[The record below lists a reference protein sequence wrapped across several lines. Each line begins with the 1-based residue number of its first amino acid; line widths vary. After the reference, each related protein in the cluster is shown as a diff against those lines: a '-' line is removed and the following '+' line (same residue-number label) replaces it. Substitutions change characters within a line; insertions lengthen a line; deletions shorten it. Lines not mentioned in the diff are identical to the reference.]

1 MTAALHIL
9 AVVLFVTVQ
18 WAAPWRKQPTYVV
31 LEPPE
36 TGTTMIYVPG
46 AREHRS
52 QGPSVQANRRESPPP
67 PAAAEPPPPPP
78 PAAAATAAALPLDTA
93 PAMPAYDPNASK
105 IVAAAPQVGDG
116 RLWVSPRP
124 GLPASVAAAI
134 YGDTASEHAAA
145 INRLKAMVDTLNQ
158 ELNREQ
164 LEHRRPS
171 WTVGGTPDKP
181 EWGLDSAYIHVAGI
195 KIPTAVI
202 GALGFIKGWGFNGGN
217 YDEELHARQLND
229 MRDDIMRSAE
239 RAQSLA
245 QFKRYVKELRDRKQ
259 AERDAD
265 ERRRAQDTVK
275 AVP

>member
-1 MTAALHIL
+1 MHIL

-18 WAAPWRKQPTYVV
+18 WAAPWRKQPSYVV
-31 LEPPE
+31 LEPVE
-36 TGTTMIYVPG
+36 TGTTMVYMPS
-46 AREHRS
+46 AREHRT
-52 QGPSVQANRRESPPP
+52 QGPAERGTHEAPRPSATTPPPVPP
-67 PAAAEPPPPPP
+67 PAPP
-78 PAAAATAAALPLDTA
+78 PAAAAAAALPRDTA
-93 PAMPAYDPNASK
+93 PTMPAYDPNASK
-105 IVAAAPQVGDG
+105 SVAAAPQVGDG

-124 GLPASVAAAI
+124 GLPAAVAAAI
-134 YGDTASEHAAA
+134 YGDTVTEHAAA
-145 INRLKAMVDTLNQ
+145 INRLKAMVDTLSQ

-202 GALGFIKGWGFNGGN
+202 GALGLIKGWGFNGGN

-229 MRDDIMRSAE
+229 MRADIMYSAE

-259 AERDAD
+259 AERDA
-265 ERRRAQDTVK
+265 EQRRHGQDTVK